1 MTGLDGDAPFL
12 VAINGS
18 KAHKLIVAIKIIG
31 AETGFSLNH
40 ALIHRGYIRHAGIR
54 LSGFNHIGAAFHHGA
69 LPVADHIAFVVQD
82 IGYAVIAHGQ
92 IDYNIRQEIG
102 IDAAVNHTLKTTV
115 DDDGNLQQEDHPLTV
130 IHNVGN
136 IGFHVFFALLEI
148 FFFSVAVA
156 GGG

>member
-1 MTGLDGDAPFL
+1 M
-12 VAINGS
+12 
-18 KAHKLIVAIKIIG
+18 
-31 AETGFSLNH
+31 
-40 ALIHRGYIRHAGIR
+40 
-54 LSGFNHIGAAFHHGA
+54 
-69 LPVADHIAFVVQD
+69 ADHIAFVVQD

-148 FFFSVAVA
+148 FFFSVVVA
-156 GGG
+156 SGG